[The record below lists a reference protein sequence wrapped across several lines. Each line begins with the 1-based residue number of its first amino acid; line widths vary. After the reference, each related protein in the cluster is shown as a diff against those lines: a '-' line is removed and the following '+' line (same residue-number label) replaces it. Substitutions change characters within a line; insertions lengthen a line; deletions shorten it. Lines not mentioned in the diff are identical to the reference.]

1 MPRPKS
7 RPFGVTVIALL
18 LLVNGLFALAQGSSR
33 LVELYQE
40 RAGLTGPDVL
50 EDLSDAT
57 EDWTARDWLTVPFTI
72 SGIVLAWGMLT
83 LHPRAWLA
91 TMALQA
97 IFLASH
103 LYDYFNGEPRTI
115 DLVITLATVF
125 YLNLSDVQLAFRGT
139 TPNTARKSTS
149 P

>member
-40 RAGLTGPDVL
+40 RAGLTGPDIL
-50 EDLSDAT
+50 DDLSDAT

-97 IFLASH
+97 IYLVIH
-103 LYDYFNGEPRTI
+103 LYDYFEGEARTLS
-115 DLVITLATVF
+115 LVITLATVF
-125 YLNLSDVQLAFRGT
+125 YLNLSDVQLAFRSAPPVAGKTT
-139 TPNTARKSTS
+139 TP
-149 P
+149 